1 MSMEQDV
8 LQQTEAWA
16 KLRLGKCTASRI
28 VDILPG
34 GKGNYLASREK
45 YLDECVMGRFG
56 ILPEPVFVSKA
67 MERGTEY
74 EGFARY
80 HYEQKHSVMVEQISF
95 MDHNYIANAGASP
108 DGLIGSDGM
117 LEIKVPN
124 SGTHFDYIIEGVV
137 PEEYKPQ
144 MSWQMA
150 CSGRQWVDFVSFDD
164 RVPEEL
170 KYFEIRYERDED
182 YIKMLEKEVA
192 LFNSEVDEKYKKLKS
207 KIGVK

>member
-1 MSMEQDV
+1 MSMELDIQ
-8 LQQTEAWA
+8 QQTEAWA

-28 VDILPG
+28 ADILPG
-34 GKGNYLASREK
+34 KKGNYLASREK

-80 HYEQKHSVMVEQISF
+80 HYEQKHGVMVEQISF
-95 MDHNYIANAGASP
+95 IDHYLIANAGASP
-108 DGLIGSDGM
+108 DGLVGSDGM

-124 SGTHFDYIIEGVV
+124 SGTHFNYIIEGVV

-150 CSGRQWVDFVSFDD
+150 CSGRQWVDFISFDD